1 MPASVG
7 LLPNKH
13 SNIFCS
19 IVIICFFLCS
29 QLRSLSLKE
38 ATIYQNYLFIEIKK
52 FINLI
57 MPENSI
63 TVTLKTNDDVN
74 ELTT

>member
-13 SNIFCS
+13 SNILCS
-19 IVIICFFLCS
+19 VVIICFFLCN

-63 TVTLKTNDDVN
+63 TVTLKTHDDVN